1 MKNCFPFG
9 IKALT
14 LLLKQWMLLIYFGKW
29 PFEFNLL
36 DTGRVF
42 PPFSTSKLL
51 YTDVSGIFMN
61 YMIIHELHS
70 LVHLAS

>member
-36 DTGRVF
+36 DTGRV
-42 PPFSTSKLL
+42 PPFFNFKS
-51 YTDVSGIFMN
+51 
-61 YMIIHELHS
+61 IIHRCVWYLHELHDYP
-70 LVHLAS
+70 